1 MKYQI
6 KVYGTAD
13 SNHASHVKGRLDS
26 LGIDYE
32 YLDVDASENEVDL
45 ERGPDGKRVLPVVEM
60 SSDFGEVRLSDP
72 DTAKLEEELH
82 RLSIIEKGRAN
93 ISRP

>member
-6 KVYGTAD
+6 TVYGTAD
-13 SNHASHVKGRLDS
+13 SNHAEHVKERLDS
-26 LGIDYE
+26 LGIDYK
-32 YLDVDASENEVDL
+32 YVDVDATDTEVDL
-45 ERGPDGKRVLPVVEM
+45 ERASDGKRVLPVIEM
-60 SSDFGEVRLSDP
+60 SSDLGEVRLSDP
-72 DTAKLEEELH
+72 DIPKLEEELH